1 MIITNEYFI
10 ISHILF
16 HFDCYEWYFN
26 LQISVF
32 QIINIIK
39 IVSEFNFNISIK
51 IFLIIQKTNAIHPK
65 LNIYNPSN
73 NETNFQF
80 SIISSEYRKEHENW
94 YKKKKSF
101 IKFHN
106 PMEIEIEFEIDR
118 EIRKGKR
125 DLAENSI
132 NNFHLCILKIV
143 RFNLS
148 FSLLRQYFYNFW
160 NVRKEPQHWL
170 KTLLKT
176 KSNGSILF
184 ASKSCCLINQEATTI
199 DCA

>member
-1 MIITNEYFI
+1 MQFTQN
-10 ISHILF
+10 
-16 HFDCYEWYFN
+16 W
-26 LQISVF
+26 
-32 QIINIIK
+32 
-39 IVSEFNFNISIK
+39 ISIIHRTMK
-51 IFLIIQKTNAIHPK
+51 RIFSFQLYP
-65 LNIYNPSN
+65 LNIERNS
-73 NETNFQF
+73 
-80 SIISSEYRKEHENW
+80 KLHENW
-94 YKKKKSF
+94 YKKKKNF

-160 NVRKEPQHWL
+160 NVRKDRR
-170 KTLLKT
+170 
-176 KSNGSILF
+176 SIDWKHSRKQR
-184 ASKSCCLINQEATTI
+184 ATVVYCLRAK
-199 DCA
+199 AAV